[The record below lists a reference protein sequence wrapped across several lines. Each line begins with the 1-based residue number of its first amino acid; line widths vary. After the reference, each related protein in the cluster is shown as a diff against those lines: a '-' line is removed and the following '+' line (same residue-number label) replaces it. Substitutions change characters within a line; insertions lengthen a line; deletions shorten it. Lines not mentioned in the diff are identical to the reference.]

1 VAPAIVVALS
11 SILAILGAYGV
22 RKLVR
27 TANTAE
33 ATNTVG
39 ELGRLNVDA
48 HEIRG
53 GTYCPSATSPVP
65 AEVNFIRGTA
75 YESMSTEWTRDEQ
88 TNAGFWCLKF
98 QMRVPQRFQY
108 DYHSTGHTF
117 EALAHGDLNGDGK
130 LSRFRL
136 IGTEAAGKPSLGTS
150 IEQQD
155 PEE

>member
-1 VAPAIVVALS
+1 
-11 SILAILGAYGV
+11 
-22 RKLVR
+22 
-27 TANTAE
+27 
-33 ATNTVG
+33 
-39 ELGRLNVDA
+39 
-48 HEIRG
+48 
-53 GTYCPSATSPVP
+53 
-65 AEVNFIRGTA
+65 
-75 YESMSTEWTRDEQ
+75 
-88 TNAGFWCLKF
+88 
-98 QMRVPQRFQY
+98 MRVPQRFQY